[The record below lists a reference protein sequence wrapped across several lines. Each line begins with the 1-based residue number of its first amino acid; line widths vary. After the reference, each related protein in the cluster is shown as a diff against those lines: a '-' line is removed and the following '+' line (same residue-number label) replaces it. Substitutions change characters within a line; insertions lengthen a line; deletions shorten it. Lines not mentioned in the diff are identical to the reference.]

1 MSGEEGALAIPRR
14 YVRVSA
20 RFDQKAVKIGFFM
33 EQSKIRFEIN
43 PESGEKAN

>member
-1 MSGEEGALAIPRR
+1 M
-14 YVRVSA
+14 SA

-43 PESGEKAN
+43 PESGEEAKLKISPKVLALTNHD